1 MDDEVI
7 ALIKSGMNL
16 KCGGCGQGKLFR
28 GYLKFHDNCP
38 NCRQDLTVADTA
50 DGPAFFV
57 GFFTMIVFA
66 PITLVL
72 VQSVDS
78 IFAKIL
84 WFLAGIMLCSVV
96 CLVLLPPVK
105 AILLNLQINYDSG
118 EGTTEK

>member
-7 ALIKSGMNL
+7 ALIKAGL
-16 KCGGCGQGKLFR
+16 RLRCGHCGRGKLFR
-28 GYLKFHDNCP
+28 RYLKFHDNCP
-38 NCRQDLTVADTA
+38 DCRQDLTVADTA

-72 VQSVDS
+72 VQSSEVMTT
-78 IFAKIL
+78 KIL
-84 WFLAGIMLCSVV
+84 AFVSGIVISSIV
-96 CLVLLPPVK
+96 CLILLPPVK

-118 EGTTEK
+118 EGTTD